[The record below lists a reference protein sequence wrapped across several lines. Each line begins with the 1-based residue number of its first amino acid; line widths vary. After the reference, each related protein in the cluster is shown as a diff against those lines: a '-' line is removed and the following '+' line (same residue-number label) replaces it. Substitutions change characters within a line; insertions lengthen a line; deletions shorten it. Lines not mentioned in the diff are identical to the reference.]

1 MKQVTPNGNAPAK
14 IMLVGDYPTE
24 AEIESGKSFD
34 SSSGDT
40 VARLFKSAGLP
51 FNQTWKTHFYKIG
64 APGINAQ
71 KKTEKD
77 IALLKLQQSNDWT
90 ALIKSELDAIKPNLV
105 IAMGELAL
113 QGLTGEHGMMK
124 RAGSIYP
131 LKPMLQT
138 GKHTRVLAVHNT
150 RHLYV
155 DPAELILTKMDLKKG
170 IPFIDATPPF
180 KDDFQL
186 VIGDKPSYVRD
197 WIAHFS
203 RGAKFG
209 VFDVET
215 VKNICTC
222 ICFCFDGIN
231 SMSIPLLS
239 HDNSREERALMWW
252 YVQRTLLSETKWV
265 NQNVKYD
272 MNRLEAMKF
281 KMGEILGDT
290 MLRTSLIYPEL
301 PKGLD
306 FLTRLYTNIGY
317 YKDEGKEYDS
327 RIHDFKRMLLY
338 NAKDGIATHRVFTAQ
353 EKDISALGLNNINDR
368 LHRCFFIYR
377 RMEDNGIRIDTTEL
391 ARLKKFYDR
400 EIWLLESE
408 LNALAGRQVN
418 AKSGDQIGPLLI
430 EMGANPKI
438 RTWDDERSKFKYK
451 TGKVE
456 LEEMFV
462 HVSDEAL
469 LAYVAR
475 LALAIRKL
483 HKLRQFCDFIPQQEW
498 SENKEI
504 IYTVARTSYKL
515 HGTETGRSAT
525 GELLESIYYKYE
537 DEKEPDWYRPGFSM
551 QQQPKHPWR
560 HANIEY
566 GQEFRGI
573 FIPRQGRKFVEFDL
587 SQAEARVVDV
597 LSEDYEAL
605 ENYGKVDQHC
615 MTASLVN
622 KLDYAKLKEQ
632 FELYKN
638 GKSTDSWAYDERQ
651 KGKTYKHGFNYDESS
666 YNLSRRTHLPFKEVD
681 NAIKAL
687 SEAKPR
693 VRNIFHKTIKT
704 TLENT
709 RTLVTPF
716 GRKRTFFGN
725 MNDKTFK
732 EGYAHIPQST
742 IPDHLRFNLLFPLEN
757 KYGARV
763 NFLVEWH
770 DSLLAEVPT
779 DLVESYAESARFF
792 AQQPILFNEGTFI
805 RNYEL
810 KIPIDL
816 AKGDNWLEMQKI

>member
-1 MKQVTPNGNAPAK
+1 MKLVTPNGNAPAK

-24 AEIESGKSFD
+24 AEVASGRSFE

-51 FNQTWKTHFYKIG
+51 FNQTWKTHFYKINI
-64 APGINAQ
+64 PGLAGQ
-71 KKTEKD
+71 KKSERD
-77 IALLKLQQSNDWT
+77 IAITKLQQERDWT
-90 ALIKSELDAIKPNLV
+90 ALIKSELEAIKPNLV

-113 QGLTGEHGMMK
+113 QGLTGEHGLMK

-131 LKPMLQT
+131 LKPALHIN
-138 GKHTRVLAVHNT
+138 KPVRVLAVHST

-170 IPFIDATPPF
+170 IPFIDVTPPF
-180 KDDFQL
+180 KDDFNL
-186 VIGDKPSYVRD
+186 VIGDKVSYIRD
-197 WIAHFS
+197 WISHFS
-203 RGAKFG
+203 KGADFG

-215 VKNICTC
+215 VKNLCTC
-222 ICFCFDGIN
+222 ICFCFDGKN

-239 HDNSREERALMWW
+239 HDNGREERALIWW
-252 YVQRTLLSETKWV
+252 HVQKTLLSEIKWV

-281 KMGEILGDT
+281 RMGEILGDT

-338 NAKDGIATHRVFTAQ
+338 NAKDGIATHRVYTAQ
-353 EKDISALGLNNINDR
+353 EKDIKALGLERINSR
-368 LHRCFFIYR
+368 LHSAFFIYR

-391 ARLKKFYDR
+391 NRLKKFYDK

-408 LNALAGRQVN
+408 LNALAGRPIN

-456 LEEMFV
+456 LEELFV
-462 HVSDEAL
+462 HVSDEEL

-475 LALAIRKL
+475 LAIAIRKL
-483 HKLRQFCDFIPQQEW
+483 HKLRQFCDFIPQQEY
-498 SENKEI
+498 SEDRSI
-504 IYTVARTSYKL
+504 IYTIARTSYKL

-551 QQQPKHPWR
+551 QQQPKHPWT

-573 FIPRQGRKFVEFDL
+573 FIPRNGRKFVEFDL

-597 LSEDYEAL
+597 LAEDFEAL
-605 ENYGKVDQHC
+605 ENYDKIDQHC

-622 KLDYAKLKEQ
+622 KLDYVKLKAQ
-632 FELYKN
+632 YDLYKK
-638 GKSTDSWAYDERQ
+638 GASSDRWAADERQ
-651 KGKTYKHGFNYDESS
+651 KGKSYKHGFNYDESS
-666 YNLSRRTHLPFKEVD
+666 YNLSRRTHLPFREVD
-681 NAIKAL
+681 TAIKTLA
-687 SEAKPR
+687 EAKPR
-693 VRNIFHKTIKT
+693 VRNVFHKTVKT

-709 RTLVTPF
+709 RVLVTPF

-742 IPDHLRFNLLFPLEN
+742 IPDHLRFNILFPLEN
-757 KYGARV
+757 KYGSKV

-770 DSLLAEVPT
+770 DSLLAEVPVA
-779 DLVESYAESARFF
+779 LIEEYSEFARKF
-792 AQQPILFNEGTFI
+792 AQTPILFNEGTFI

-816 AKGDNWLEMQKI
+816 AKGDNWLDMTKM